1 LPLLKCDFVVEESG
15 GQDVEGN
22 VAEEEHQEKTPKTFK
37 YGRRALYSLW
47 TMVCPPL
54 FLDWEEILRHY
65 TDSDIFDK
73 KPWERE
79 LPKNLVKEC
88 WWKQI
93 KIAFAFIALNSIEN
107 LILCTPLFYLKYC
120 IDRRNNEMSPI
131 FSLLPEEEISTQRVD
146 QLGRLMEQ

>member
-1 LPLLKCDFVVEESG
+1 M
-15 GQDVEGN
+15 EGN
-22 VAEEEHQEKTPKTFK
+22 VAEGEPQEPKNVRQDVGGIEAEKKPQEQTPKIFK

-79 LPKNLVKEC
+79 LPKDLGKVYIN
-88 WWKQI
+88 I
-93 KIAFAFIALNSIEN
+93 KIT
-107 LILCTPLFYLKYC
+107 LIH
-120 IDRRNNEMSPI
+120 M
-131 FSLLPEEEISTQRVD
+131 
-146 QLGRLMEQ
+146 